1 MEPTML
7 LDAPET
13 RVPAHVP
20 ASPLV
25 HPPDG
30 ALYDPLAEFPSVET
44 VPVNVTACPFS
55 SRFAVKI
62 LPERVPLKVPDD
74 AQGLPVIA
82 SWPETLLPF
91 CVIWPAAEELKP
103 NTLDCALICQ
113 FPDILMAA
121 EYAEAQATTNTI
133 RNRI

>member
-1 MEPTML
+1 ML

-13 RVPAHVP
+13 RVPVHVP

-30 ALYDPLAEFPSVET
+30 ALYDPLAEFPSAET
-44 VPVNVTACPFS
+44 VPVKATPCPFS
-55 SRFAVKI
+55 SRFAVKV
-62 LPERVPLKVPDD
+62 LPESVPLRVPDD
-74 AQGLPVIA
+74 AQGVPLNV

-91 CVIWPAAEELKP
+91 CVRWPAAEELKP

-113 FPDILMAA
+113 SPDILMAA
-121 EYAEAQATTNTI
+121 EYPVAQPTTNRI
-133 RNRI
+133 NNRI